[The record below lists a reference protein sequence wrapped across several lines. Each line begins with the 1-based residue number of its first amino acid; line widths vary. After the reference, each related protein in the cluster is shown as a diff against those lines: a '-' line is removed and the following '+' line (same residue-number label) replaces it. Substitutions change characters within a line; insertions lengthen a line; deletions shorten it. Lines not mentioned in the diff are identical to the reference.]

1 MVTERNR
8 GLDLVRWV
16 ALITIVIDHLRL
28 VWAKIATENVGVDY
42 GLTYVIADA
51 KLTHLPTWR
60 CPIRI

>member
-42 GLTYVIADA
+42 GLTHVIADA
-51 KLTHLPTWR
+51 KLTHLPIWR